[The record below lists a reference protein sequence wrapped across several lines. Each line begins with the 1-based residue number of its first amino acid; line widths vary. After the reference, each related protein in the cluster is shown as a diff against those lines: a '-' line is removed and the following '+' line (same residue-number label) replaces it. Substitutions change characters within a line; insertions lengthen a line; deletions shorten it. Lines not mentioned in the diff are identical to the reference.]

1 MDVEDILL
9 LLELPNPVAFAQ
21 LFRIEKQPMQTGKML
36 GPSTFSDTSHA
47 RLVQIWNRKENE
59 NEDLN
64 ASQRKKQREVG

>member
-21 LFRIEKQPMQTGKML
+21 LFQIEKQPMQTGKML